1 MMADRRQTRQEMDHP
16 QISDMLSA
24 AGQLCRAADDL
35 RSAGLQ
41 ELADEIDSLLEIID
55 AAIGVIEASGA

>member
-1 MMADRRQTRQEMDHP
+1 MDHP

-41 ELADEIDSLLEIID
+41 ELADQIDSLLEIID
-55 AAIGVIEASGA
+55 AAICMIEASRA